1 MTIKFGDVE
10 YFELLELRDRLK
22 YFRYDRLDLSGLDR
36 LRSELE
42 FKIEAIHEADKL
54 ERQTR
59 DSEAWAD
66 KTAKEINEQT
76 K

>member
-22 YFRYDRLDLSGLDR
+22 YFRYDRLDLISLDR

-42 FKIEAIHEADKL
+42 IKIEAIHAADKL
-54 ERQTR
+54 ERNKNPK
-59 DSEAWAD
+59 S
-66 KTAKEINEQT
+66 
-76 K
+76 